1 MPGDKTIVVWL
12 KEKSEYLKL
21 SVIFVLVSGL
31 RRANIVGLKRKNTN

>member
-21 SVIFVLVSGL
+21 
-31 RRANIVGLKRKNTN
+31 